1 MLYTSNHLNIH
12 NNKGRK
18 ASNKLATRRDSPRIQ
33 MPNILKDTVRSL
45 VNFLSQQG
53 LSRAELLD
61 VVNLSET
68 ELSQTGELIDTAQYE
83 KLYQYAEQQLG
94 RSTIGFEFGQSIDA
108 DRWGTLG
115 YIAFTSPNIKVAL
128 ENQRRFQTLVGN
140 LGTPIQELQQG
151 QLCLK
156 WMPAY
161 HCSHHTVEEILTGWT
176 AIAMKLSHLPIKP
189 TAIYFSHDA
198 RGNTDVYRKFF
209 QCDVQFNCDY
219 HGILISTDHLDIPF
233 NRHDPAINQLLI
245 QHATKQLNSL
255 AEKLPVE
262 VVTKFITNQ
271 LPLGV
276 PEIEDAAKHLQ
287 VSVRTLQ
294 RKLSEHQLTFS
305 GLIDHIRKQLALSYL
320 KETNTRIVYIAQML
334 GFSEQSA
341 FQRAF
346 KRWTEQ
352 TPKQYRD
359 QHLTS
364 LHKS

>member
-1 MLYTSNHLNIH
+1 MLYTSNYLNMQ
-12 NNKGRK
+12 NKGKQTPSQPEEQRQ
-18 ASNKLATRRDSPRIQ
+18 SLRIK

-45 VNFLSQQG
+45 INFLSRQG
-53 LSRAELLD
+53 LSRAELLR
-61 VVNLSET
+61 VVSLSET
-68 ELSQTGELIDTAQYE
+68 ELNQTGELIDTAQYE

-94 RSTIGFEFGQSIDA
+94 RRTIGFEFGQSIDA
-108 DRWGTLG
+108 DRWGILG
-115 YIAFTSPNIKVAL
+115 YIAFTAPSIKVAL
-128 ENQRRFQTLVGN
+128 EHQRRFQTLVGN
-140 LGTPIQELQQG
+140 LGTPIQELHQG

-176 AIAMKLSHLPIKP
+176 ALAMKLSRNPIKP
-189 TAIYFSHDA
+189 TGIFFSHDA
-198 RGNTDVYRKFF
+198 PNDVSFYRDFF

-219 HGILISTDHLDIPF
+219 HGILVSSDHLDIPF
-233 NRHDPAINQLLI
+233 TRHDPTINQLLI
-245 QHATKQLNSL
+245 QQATKHLNTL

-276 PEIEDAAKHLQ
+276 PEIDDAARHLQ
-287 VSVRTLQ
+287 ISVRTLQ

-305 GLIDHIRKQLALSYL
+305 GLIDHIRKELALSYL
-320 KETNTRIVYIAQML
+320 KETNTRVVYIAQML

-346 KRWTEQ
+346 KRWTEK

-359 QHLTS
+359 QLVTEADFS
-364 LHKS
+364 

>member
-1 MLYTSNHLNIH
+1 
-12 NNKGRK
+12 
-18 ASNKLATRRDSPRIQ
+18 

-45 VNFLSQQG
+45 VNFLSGQG
-53 LSRAELLD
+53 LSRDELLR
-61 VVNLSET
+61 VVALSES
-68 ELSQTGELIDTAQYE
+68 ELNQTGELIDTAQYE
-83 KLYQYAEQQLG
+83 TLYQYAEQQLG
-94 RSTIGFEFGQSIDA
+94 RKTIGFEFGQSIDA
-108 DRWGTLG
+108 DRWGILG
-115 YIAFTSPNIKVAL
+115 YIAFTSPNIQIAL
-128 ENQRRFQTLVGN
+128 DHQRHFQTLVGN
-140 LGTPIQELQQG
+140 LGTPIQERHNG

-161 HCSHHTVEEILTGWT
+161 HCSHHTVEEILTGW
-176 AIAMKLSHLPIKP
+176 AALAMKLGQLPIKP
-189 TAIYFSHDA
+189 TCIFFNHDA
-198 RGNTDVYRKFF
+198 PDDIACYQHFF

-219 HGILISTDHLDIPF
+219 HGILVSSDHLDIPF
-233 NRHDPAINQLLI
+233 TRHDPTINQLLI
-245 QHATKQLNSL
+245 QQANKQLNTL
-255 AEKLPVE
+255 AEQLPVE

-287 VSVRTLQ
+287 ISVRTLQ

-305 GLIDHIRKQLALSYL
+305 GLIDQIRKELALSYL
-320 KETNTRIVYIAQML
+320 KETNTRVIYIAQML

-359 QHLTS
+359 QQIAS
-364 LHKS
+364 LEGI

>member
-1 MLYTSNHLNIH
+1 MLYTSNRTNRH
-12 NNKGRK
+12 NYGQKT
-18 ASNKLATRRDSPRIQ
+18 SRRSGYQRLSPRIQ

-45 VNFLSQQG
+45 VNFLSRQG
-53 LSRAELLD
+53 LARAELLR
-61 VVNLSET
+61 VVELSET
-68 ELSQTGELIDTAQYE
+68 ELNQTGELIDTAQYE
-83 KLYQYAEQQLG
+83 KLYQYAEQMLG
-94 RSTIGFEFGQSIDA
+94 RRTVGFEFGQSIDA
-108 DRWGTLG
+108 DRWGILG
-115 YIAFTSPNIKVAL
+115 YIAFTAPSIKVAL
-128 ENQRRFQTLVGN
+128 EHQRRFQALVGN

-161 HCSHHTVEEILTGWT
+161 HCSHHTVEEILTGW
-176 AIAMKLSHLPIKP
+176 AALAMKLSHFPITP
-189 TAIYFSHDA
+189 TAIFFSHSPPD
-198 RGNTDVYRKFF
+198 NIDIYHEFF

-219 HGILISTDHLDIPF
+219 HGILVSSDHLDIPF
-233 NRHDPAINQLLI
+233 TRHDPTINQLLI
-245 QHATKQLNSL
+245 QQATKHLNTL

-276 PEIEDAAKHLQ
+276 PEIDDAAKHLQ
-287 VSVRTLQ
+287 ISVRTLQ

-305 GLIDHIRKQLALSYL
+305 GLIDHIRKELALSYL
-320 KETNTRIVYIAQML
+320 KETNTPVVYIAQML

-359 QHLTS
+359 QFA
-364 LHKS
+364 